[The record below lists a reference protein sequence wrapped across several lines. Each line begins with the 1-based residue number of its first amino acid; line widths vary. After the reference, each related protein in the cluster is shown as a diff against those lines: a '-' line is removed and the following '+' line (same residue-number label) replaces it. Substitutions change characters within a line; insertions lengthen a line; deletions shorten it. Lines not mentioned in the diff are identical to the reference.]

1 MKSAVRLLLVTILFA
16 AAAAAAAPIE
26 AWLVS
31 GPAPV
36 ALPAFHDEDPG
47 KVALADLLD
56 FPARDVAR
64 LRPREGVDGWRR
76 AATADG
82 ATTLASGGAAEAW
95 LFTYVEASRWVEP
108 TLELEGKHPLKVWL
122 DGEPLALTDKDG
134 LRTATLKLE
143 PGLRRLAVRTL
154 RDTALSEPW
163 TLKAALS
170 LEADAPSPA
179 FVAPLVP
186 TVVPTRPTDIRDELD
201 APKATALAVSP
212 DGELVAL
219 SLAAHA
225 PDGKR
230 ETWLEVRRVKDGS
243 LLFDRRGA
251 AAPAQLAWLP
261 DGKAYSYV
269 SESDGKSTV
278 WVHDLATGATRP
290 ALRDIEHFGSYAWNP
305 DGRSLVHAYGV
316 EAEADER
323 QVKRLRA
330 IEDRWPGWRD
340 RSYLVETTWPGGA
353 SRRLT
358 AGAVSA
364 EGWSF
369 SPDGACLLFSRTW
382 PDPLARPY
390 ARAVWSELNLAD
402 LSVDVV
408 LEDRWADNVAYGP
421 DRNTLLVT
429 GSPSA
434 FDGLGNTLPA
444 GVTPNDYGGQLYLY
458 DRGAGKATPLTR
470 DLDTVVQGAVWHRD
484 GRIVAE
490 VLDGQYVR
498 LMSGTREG
506 TWRALDAGV
515 EVVGDWDAAERGKVV
530 VCTGTGAV
538 TPQRVTV
545 VPLDGKSRLLVA
557 PGAEH
562 FADVTFGRVEP
573 FATTLADGTLLDGL
587 VYYPRDYV
595 PGREYPAIVFY
606 YGGTSPI
613 TRDFGTRYPKNV
625 WTGQGYF
632 VYVPNPSGAV
642 GYGQEFAAR
651 HVNDWGRRTAGEVIE
666 GTQAFLS
673 AFPDVDPARLGCI
686 GASYGGFLTLYLI
699 EQTDMFRAAVS
710 HAGISNIS
718 SYWAEGYWG
727 YSYGGRALA
736 DSFPWNAPELYV
748 EQSPLYHADRI
759 TTPLLLLHGA
769 DDTNVPPGE
778 SDGMY
783 IALTMLG
790 KEVEYV
796 QVEGQNHHIL
806 DHDRRIV
813 WNDTILAWFARELR
827 DDPGWWNA
835 LYPEGAGK

>member
-1 MKSAVRLLLVTILFA
+1 MKSAVRLLLAVLFTASSA
-16 AAAAAAAPIE
+16 AAAERMYVPVD

-36 ALPAFHDEDPG
+36 ALPAFHDEEPG

-56 FPARDVAR
+56 FPTRDVGR
-64 LRPREGVDGWRR
+64 LRPREDADWRR
-76 AATADG
+76 RVATAG
-82 ATTLASGGAAEAW
+82 GIALAAEDAAEAW
-95 LFTYVEASRWVEP
+95 LFTYIEATRWAAP
-108 TLELEGKHPLKVWL
+108 TLELTCKHPVKVWL
-122 DGEPLALTDKDG
+122 DGEPVALVEKGDT
-134 LRTATLKLE
+134 LNAELKLE

-154 RDTALSEPW
+154 RDPAVAEPW
-163 TLKAALS
+163 TLGAL
-170 LEADAPSPA
+170 LAVTTDEPSPTFTA
-179 FVAPLVP
+179 TLL
-186 TVVPTRPTDIRDELD
+186 PTRPTDIRDELD

-219 SLAAHA
+219 TLGAYT

-230 ETWLEVRRVKDGS
+230 ESWLEVRRVKDGS
-243 LLFDRRGA
+243 LAFDRRGA
-251 AAPAQLAWLP
+251 PAPDQLAWLP
-261 DGKAYSYV
+261 DGKAFSYV

-290 ALRDIEHFGSYAWNP
+290 ALRDVEHFQSYAWNP

-316 EAEADER
+316 ESEADKR

-402 LSVDVV
+402 LTVAVV
-408 LEDRWADNVAYGP
+408 LEDRWVDAVSYGP

-498 LMSGTREG
+498 LAVGTRDG
-506 TWRALDAGV
+506 KWRALDAGV

-530 VCTGTGAV
+530 VCAGTGAV

-545 VPLDGKSRLLVA
+545 VPLDGKSRLLLA

-595 PGREYPAIVFY
+595 PGRRYPGIVFY

-651 HVNDWGRRTAGEVIE
+651 HVNDWGRRTAGEVVE
-666 GTQAFLS
+666 GTKAFLS
-673 AFPDVDPARLGCI
+673 AFPDVDAARLGCI

-699 EQTDMFRAAVS
+699 EQTDLFRAAVS

-736 DSFPWNAPELYV
+736 DSFPWNAPDLYV

-813 WNDTILAWFARELR
+813 WNDTILAWFARELQ
-827 DDPGWWNA
+827 DDPGWWDA
-835 LYPEGAGK
+835 MYPD

>member
-1 MKSAVRLLLVTILFA
+1 
-16 AAAAAAAPIE
+16 
-26 AWLVS
+26 
-31 GPAPV
+31 
-36 ALPAFHDEDPG
+36 
-47 KVALADLLD
+47 
-56 FPARDVAR
+56 
-64 LRPREGVDGWRR
+64 
-76 AATADG
+76 
-82 ATTLASGGAAEAW
+82 
-95 LFTYVEASRWVEP
+95 
-108 TLELEGKHPLKVWL
+108 VWL
-122 DGEPLALTDKDG
+122 DGAPVVLADKDG
-134 LRTATLKLE
+134 LRTAKLKLE
-143 PGLRRLAVRTL
+143 PGLRRLAVRAL
-154 RDTALSEPW
+154 RDPALTEPW
-163 TLKAALS
+163 TLKAVLS
-170 LEADAPSPA
+170 LEADAPAPA
-179 FVAPLVP
+179 FVTTL
-186 TVVPTRPTDIRDELD
+186 VPTRPTDIRDELD

-219 SLAAHA
+219 SLGAYA

-230 ETWLEVRRVKDGS
+230 ESWLEVRRVKDGS
-243 LLFDRRGA
+243 LAFDWRGA
-251 AAPAQLAWLP
+251 PAPDQLAWLP
-261 DGKAYSYV
+261 DGKAFSYV

-290 ALRDIEHFGSYAWNP
+290 ALRDVEHFQSYAWNP

-316 EAEADER
+316 ESEADKR

-340 RSYLVETTWPGGA
+340 HSYLVETTWPGGA

-402 LSVDVV
+402 LSVAVV
-408 LEDRWADNVAYGP
+408 LEDRWVDAVSYGP

-498 LMSGTREG
+498 LAVGTRDG
-506 TWRALDAGV
+506 KWRALDAGV

-530 VCTGTGAV
+530 VCAGTGAV

-545 VPLDGKSRLLVA
+545 VPLDGKSRLLLA
-557 PGAEH
+557 PGAER

-595 PGREYPAIVFY
+595 PGRRYPGIVFY

-666 GTQAFLS
+666 GTKAFLS
-673 AFPDVDPARLGCI
+673 AFPDVDAARLGCI

-736 DSFPWNAPELYV
+736 DSFPWNAPDLYV

-813 WNDTILAWFARELR
+813 WNDTMLAWFARELR

-835 LYPEGAGK
+835 LYPD

>member
-1 MKSAVRLLLVTILFA
+1 MKSAARLLLPAILLAAVTAIA
-16 AAAAAAAPIE
+16 AERVAVPVE

-36 ALPAFHDEDPG
+36 ALPAFHDEEPG
-47 KVALADLLD
+47 KVALPDLLG
-56 FPARDVAR
+56 FPARDVAG
-64 LRPREGVDGWRR
+64 LRPREGADGWRR
-76 AATADG
+76 TATAGG
-82 ATTLASGGAAEAW
+82 AVKLESGGAAEAW

-108 TLELEGKHPLKVWL
+108 TLELDGKHPLKVWL
-122 DGEPLALTDKDG
+122 DGKPIDLADKDG
-134 LRTATLKLE
+134 LRTAKLKLE

-154 RDTALSEPW
+154 RDPALDEPW
-163 TLKAALS
+163 TLRAALA
-170 LEADAPSPA
+170 LETDAPTAA
-179 FVAPLVP
+179 FVP
-186 TVVPTRPTDIRDELD
+186 TLVPTRPTDIRDELD
-201 APKATALAVSP
+201 TPKVSALAVSP

-219 SLAAHA
+219 SLGAFG

-230 ETWLEVRRVKDGS
+230 ESWLEVRRVKDGTLALS
-243 LLFDRRGA
+243 WRGA
-251 AAPAQLAWLP
+251 LAAAQPAWLP
-261 DGKAYSYV
+261 DGKSFSYV
-269 SESDGKSTV
+269 SENDGKSTV
-278 WVHDLATGATRP
+278 WIYELATGTTRA
-290 ALRDIEHFGSYAWNP
+290 ALRDVEHFQSYAWNP
-305 DGRSLVHAYGV
+305 DGRSLVYAYGV
-316 EAEADER
+316 EAEADKR

-340 RSYLVETTWPGGA
+340 RSYLVEMTWPGGV

-364 EGWSF
+364 ESWSF

-382 PDPLARPY
+382 PDPRERPY

-402 LSVDVV
+402 LAVAVV
-408 LEDRWADNVAYGP
+408 LEDRWIDNVSYGP
-421 DRNTLLVT
+421 DRNSLLVT

-470 DLDTVVQGAVWHRD
+470 DLDSVVQSAVWRRD

-490 VLDGQYVR
+490 VLDGQYVH
-498 LMSGTREG
+498 LTVGTRDG
-506 TWRALDAGV
+506 QWRTLDTGV
-515 EVVGDWDAAERGKVV
+515 EVVGDWEAAGRGKIA
-530 VCTGTGAV
+530 VCVGTGAV

-545 VPLDGKSRLLVA
+545 VPLGDGKSRLLLD
-557 PGAEH
+557 PGAER

-573 FATTLADGTLLDGL
+573 FAAALTDGTPLDGL

-595 PGREYPAIVFY
+595 PGRKYPVIVFY

-613 TRDFGTRYPKNV
+613 TREFGTRYPKNV

-666 GTQAFLS
+666 GTKAFLA
-673 AFPDVDPARLGCI
+673 AFPDADGARMGCI

-699 EQTDMFRAAVS
+699 GQTDMFRAAVS

-718 SYWAEGYWG
+718 SYWAGGHWG

-736 DSFPWNAPELYV
+736 GSFPWNAPDLYV

-759 TTPLLLLHGA
+759 TTPVLLLHGA

-813 WNDTILAWFARELR
+813 WNDTILAWFARELLA
-827 DDPGWWNA
+827 DDGWWKA
-835 LYPEGAGK
+835 LYPD

>member
-1 MKSAVRLLLVTILFA
+1 MKSAVRLLLAVLLTASA
-16 AAAAAAAPIE
+16 AAAGSVPVE

-31 GPAPV
+31 GPAPL
-36 ALPAFHDEDPG
+36 ALPAFHDEEPG
-47 KVALADLLD
+47 KVVLADLLD
-56 FPARDVAR
+56 FSARDVGQ
-64 LRPREGVDGWRR
+64 LRPREGADGWRK
-76 AATADG
+76 AAAAG
-82 ATTLASGGAAEAW
+82 SEVALEAAGAAEAW
-95 LFTYVEASRWVEP
+95 LFTYVEAGRWVEP
-108 TLELEGKHPLKVWL
+108 TLELTGKHPLKVWL
-122 DGEPLALTDKDG
+122 DGKPVALADKDG

-154 RDTALSEPW
+154 RDPALAEPW

-170 LEADAPSPA
+170 LEGDAPATA
-179 FVAPLVP
+179 FAATL
-186 TVVPTRPTDIRDELD
+186 VPTRPTDIRDELD
-201 APKATALAVSP
+201 APKVSALALSP

-219 SLAAHA
+219 SLGAFS

-243 LLFDRRGA
+243 LLFDWRGA
-251 AAPAQLAWLP
+251 PAPAQLAWLP
-261 DGKAYSYV
+261 DGKAFSYV
-269 SESDGKSTV
+269 SEQDGKSTV
-278 WVHDLATGATRP
+278 WVRELASGATRP
-290 ALRDIEHFGSYAWNP
+290 ALRDVEHFQSYAWNP

-316 EAEADER
+316 EAEADKR

-353 SRRLT
+353 ARRLT

-369 SPDGACLLFSRTW
+369 SPDGGHLLFSRTW
-382 PDPLARPY
+382 PDPLQRPY
-390 ARAVWSELNLAD
+390 ARAVWSELDLKD
-402 LSVDVV
+402 LSVAVV
-408 LEDRWADNVAYGP
+408 LEDRWLDAVSYGP
-421 DRNTLLVT
+421 DRNSLLVT

-434 FDGLGNTLPA
+434 FGGLGNTLPA

-470 DLDTVVQGAVWHRD
+470 DRDTVVQGAVWRRD

-490 VLDGQYVR
+490 MLDGQHVR
-498 LMSGTREG
+498 LEVGGRDG
-506 TWRALDAGV
+506 KWRALDAGL
-515 EVVGDWDAAERGKVV
+515 EVVGDWEAAERGNIA
-530 VCTGTGAV
+530 VCVGTGAV
-538 TPQRVTV
+538 TPQRVTA
-545 VPLDGKSRLLVA
+545 VPLNEGKSRLLLD
-557 PGAEH
+557 PGAER

-573 FATTLADGTLLDGL
+573 FATTTADGTQLDGL

-595 PGREYPAIVFY
+595 PGRKYPAIVFY

-613 TRDFGTRYPKNV
+613 TREFGTRYPKNV

-651 HVNDWGRRTAGEVIE
+651 HVNDWGKRTAGEVIE
-666 GTQAFLS
+666 GTQAFLA
-673 AFPDVDPARLGCI
+673 AFPDVDAARLGCI

-699 EQTDMFRAAVS
+699 EQTGMFRAAVS

-736 DSFPWNAPELYV
+736 GSFPWNAPDLYV

-806 DHDRRIV
+806 DHDRRVV
-813 WNDTILAWFARELR
+813 WNDTILAWFARELL
-827 DDPGWWNA
+827 DDAGWWEA
-835 LYPEGAGK
+835 LYPD